1 VTALDPGGDGTG
13 GLDRIATPDGTFA
26 IVAMDQR
33 NTLRRMYEAAGL
45 TPDPGD
51 MVALKADIARALS
64 PSASAL
70 LVDPDLGVPALA
82 GDGVLAPGC
91 GVLVAAE
98 PAEKQSW
105 QGEPRATRDPSLDAA
120 WVRGHGGDALKFL
133 VQLRAGRPHRA
144 GGPDLV
150 EELLEVVR
158 AVVADCRAAG
168 VPSVV
173 ENLVYR
179 LPGEEALTGDARAEA
194 VVESA
199 RLLDGLGCDL
209 LKLEYPGSPAA
220 CRRLADAVTGPWAV
234 LSAGVPFDDFLDA
247 VRVSCDEGGASG
259 FIAGRAFWKE
269 AVALPGPQRAP
280 FLAEHGRP
288 RLDACV
294 AALAGRARPWR
305 EARRAAA

>member
-1 VTALDPGGDGTG
+1 MTDHDPGD
-13 GLDRIATPDGTFA
+13 GLDRIATPDGTLA

-45 TPDPGD
+45 IPDAGD

-98 PAEKQSW
+98 PAAKDSW
-105 QGEPRATRDPSLDAA
+105 QGEPRARRDPALDAA
-120 WVRGHGGDALKFL
+120 WVRSQGGDALKYL

-144 GGPDLV
+144 GDPDLV

-158 AVVADCRAAG
+158 AVVADCRATG

-179 LPGEEALTGDARAEA
+179 LPGEDVLTGDARAEA

-199 RLLDGLGCDL
+199 RLLDGPGCDL

-234 LSAGVPFDDFLDA
+234 LSAGVAFDDFLDA

-269 AVALPGPQRAP
+269 AVALSGAQRAA
-280 FLAEHGRP
+280 FLAERGRP

-294 AALAGRARPWR
+294 AELAGRARPWR

>member
-1 VTALDPGGDGTG
+1 M
-13 GLDRIATPDGTFA
+13 R
-26 IVAMDQR
+26 
-33 NTLRRMYEAAGL
+33 
-45 TPDPGD
+45 
-51 MVALKADIARALS
+51 
-64 PSASAL
+64 
-70 LVDPDLGVPALA
+70 
-82 GDGVLAPGC
+82 APGC

-98 PAEKQSW
+98 PAGKQSW
-105 QGEPRATRDPSLDAA
+105 QGEPRATRDPSLDAT

-150 EELLEVVR
+150 EELLDVVR
-158 AVVADCRAAG
+158 AVAGDCRAAG

-179 LPGEEALTGDARAEA
+179 LPGEDALTGDARTEA

-220 CRRLADAVTGPWAV
+220 CRRLADVVTGPWAV
-234 LSAGVPFDDFLDA
+234 LSAGVPFDEFLDA

-259 FIAGRAFWKE
+259 FIAGRAFRKE
-269 AVALPGPQRAP
+269 AVALPGPQRAS

-294 AALAGRARPWR
+294 AALAGRARSWR